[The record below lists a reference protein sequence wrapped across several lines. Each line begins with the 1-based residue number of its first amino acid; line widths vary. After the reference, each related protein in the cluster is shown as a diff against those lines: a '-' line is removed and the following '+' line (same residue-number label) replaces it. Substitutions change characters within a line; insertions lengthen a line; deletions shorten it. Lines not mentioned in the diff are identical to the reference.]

1 MTDAHRSRPPAAL
14 DLDPYRVEP
23 VRVGIVGAGFGASLH
38 LEALGALPE
47 ARAVAVC
54 ARHADRAFAL
64 AMDHKV
70 PNHLTDYRELVRHP
84 EIDAVIVATPPHLH
98 HGMVIAALEEGK
110 HVLCEKPL
118 ARNLAEARDMQRIAE
133 RVGTV
138 TMVNHQLRFLPLRA
152 RIKELVDQGFVGE
165 PQAVTVVVHRSSLR
179 DPMGRPFSW
188 LSEADKAGGMLGA
201 VGSHWLDALRWWIG
215 DVKAVAGALST
226 MVPRRRLADSSGMA
240 KVDADDN
247 FAVILRFASHALG
260 TIHLS
265 ATAAVEGDEEVSISG
280 SAGTLLVRGGRLLG
294 IRPGDPA
301 PREVAIPERLSGG
314 MPEFSHHL
322 TLPTALLL
330 RHWFAAIRGEAEPSP
345 SVADGVK
352 TQELI
357 DAVARSSQ
365 QGRWI
370 DTSGARWPMGSMA

>member
-1 MTDAHRSRPPAAL
+1 
-14 DLDPYRVEP
+14 
-23 VRVGIVGAGFGASLH
+23 
-38 LEALGALPE
+38 
-47 ARAVAVC
+47 
-54 ARHADRAFAL
+54 
-64 AMDHKV
+64 
-70 PNHLTDYRELVRHP
+70 
-84 EIDAVIVATPPHLH
+84 
-98 HGMVIAALEEGK
+98 
-110 HVLCEKPL
+110 
-118 ARNLAEARDMQRIAE
+118 
-133 RVGTV
+133 
-138 TMVNHQLRFLPLRA
+138 
-152 RIKELVDQGFVGE
+152 
-165 PQAVTVVVHRSSLR
+165 
-179 DPMGRPFSW
+179 
-188 LSEADKAGGMLGA
+188 
-201 VGSHWLDALRWWIG
+201 
-215 DVKAVAGALST
+215 
-226 MVPRRRLADSSGMA
+226 MA

-314 MPEFSHHL
+314 MPAFSHHL